1 MFSDGINE
9 KLEEMHEMLHQQY
22 ELVKKIVLEGEKE
35 LVKQAD
41 DLEDRIDD
49 TRRNLVA
56 DHIERLSQGKCK
68 PENNTVFIN
77 LVCNLERVGDHLD
90 YIVHEGDK

>member
-1 MFSDGINE
+1 MHD
-9 KLEEMHEMLHQQY
+9 KLHEQY
-22 ELVKKIVLEGEKE
+22 GLVKKIVLEKDHSVFNRSQELEEEIDAMRKE
-35 LVKQAD
+35 LVA
-41 DLEDRIDD
+41 E
-49 TRRNLVA
+49 
-56 DHIERLSQGKCK
+56 HITRLSQGKCK